1 MTIRVPGKRVGNA
14 EYGGADW
21 PLRPARRQRRR
32 GLHARMKSRCLI
44 GQQGAGVRRLL
55 GCIVGLT
62 IFDACC
68 CRAALGHAHHPTKCS
83 SASALRAASAAS
95 TPCSSCAPG
104 WGHDPPQLMQWSRSL
119 LGCRGIGVPAYQI
132 LSIIPFLSRSGC
144 HGSSDVRPTYR
155 SPSTAPFSAVQA
167 KAPQSSPR
175 NLCPNITISLP
186 PGKTSPTHSP
196 QLRPAAIPYPAE
208 SPSLRSRTPYRPPSM
223 TRPRRCS

>member
-1 MTIRVPGKRVGNA
+1 
-14 EYGGADW
+14 
-21 PLRPARRQRRR
+21 
-32 GLHARMKSRCLI
+32 MKSRCLTRRRGAQI
-44 GQQGAGVRRLL
+44 AGVHRGVDHLL
-55 GCIVGLT
+55 
-62 IFDACC
+62 
-68 CRAALGHAHHPTKCS
+68 CRAALGHALHPTKCS

-119 LGCRGIGVPAYQI
+119 LGCRGIGVPTYQI

-186 PGKTSPTHSP
+186 PERRPQRTALSSARPQSRIQPSHHRPDRERPTAH
-196 QLRPAAIPYPAE
+196 
-208 SPSLRSRTPYRPPSM
+208 PP
-223 TRPRRCS
+223 